1 MVPDPLLADYSEV
14 LSDIILNFTLEI
26 GYIVMIIGRK
36 PEKKELLRRLPF
48 LEILRRKR
56 DASLRLRRQ
65 PDALPSAEVR
75 RLEIA
80 RGIGKWLAGV

>member
-36 PEKKELLRRLPF
+36 PEKRNYCADCRFRRYCEGNGMHLCDSDGNLMHCHLLKF
-48 LEILRRKR
+48 EDSK
-56 DASLRLRRQ
+56 
-65 PDALPSAEVR
+65 
-75 RLEIA
+75 
-80 RGIGKWLAGV
+80 